1 MSAAPDRTLVAEALT
16 GLPEAHRAVLSRA
29 YYLGWTTRQIAQSL
43 GITESTVKA
52 QLHHA
57 LRRLAL
63 TLAETKCTPPARC
76 SGFADFQGESSP

>member
-29 YYLGWTTRQIAQSL
+29 YYLGWTTRQIAQDL
-43 GITESTVKA
+43 GIAESTVKA

-63 TLAETKCTPPARC
+63 TLAETNCHTTHRT
-76 SGFADFQGESSP
+76 QGVRRRPG